1 MRTFLNF
8 FPQSLWT
15 KLHALMFY
23 LKSPREPKYA
33 FYCIKKTE
41 TLGKFAVGLIQE
53 ACVAF

>member
-1 MRTFLNF
+1 
-8 FPQSLWT
+8 
-15 KLHALMFY
+15 MFY

-53 ACVAF
+53 ACVAFLAFIFLREFSIAGIFIQL